1 MPDDVKVAEKS
12 EFKWVGQRNPRPDGV
27 DKVTGRAK
35 FGADM
40 YMAGTLFGRVVRSP
54 HAHAVLKSIDT
65 SEAEALPGVKAIVTR
80 DDFKDQ
86 PGLTPPY
93 GPIINDPYDIVRN
106 ILAREK
112 VLYDGHP
119 VAAVAATSD
128 AIAKKAAKLINVE
141 YEVLPHVIHPYEA
154 AQPGAPLLHEYITH
168 GVEPAPT
175 EPSNVFRVMKGER
188 GDVEKGLNAADVVI
202 AREFDTAPVH
212 QGYIEPQACIANTSE
227 DGGVELWTTTQGHF
241 IARGTCAML
250 LGIDINKIRVTA
262 SEIGGGFGG
271 KNNVYLE
278 PLAIKLSM
286 KSHRPVKM
294 VMSRDEVFRATG
306 PTAGAH
312 VKVKIGA
319 KKDGTITAIKA
330 DMWYQAGA
338 FKGAP
343 LPAAVNCAAAPY
355 TCENLQLIGYDV
367 SVNRPKVAAYRAPGV
382 PMANLAVETV
392 IDDIC
397 KQIGMDPIDMRL
409 KNAANEGDKLVNG
422 LTLGPV
428 GLVEIL
434 ERAKNHPQYK
444 NKENLAPNQ
453 GLGFAAGCWMHNGG
467 ISCATINVQDDGSIN
482 LMEGSPDIGGSR
494 ASMCAMV
501 AEELGVDYNT
511 VRPII
516 GDTSA
521 IGFHALTA
529 GSRVTFG
536 TGMACVEAA
545 RDAIRVLC
553 ERAAKMWDVS
563 VDEVVWEDGE
573 ARPASSNVGDFEPL
587 TLKEIAAK
595 APMTGGPIAGHHELN
610 AGAGGPAFGA
620 QMVTLEVDLETGYTK
635 VLGHTVF
642 QDVGRAISPD
652 YVEGQMQGGAS
663 QGVGWALNEEYIYDD
678 SGILENPGFLDY
690 RVPVASD
697 MTMINCEMI
706 EVPHPRHPYGVR
718 GVGETPIVTPQ
729 AAVLNAVENATGKKF
744 DSLPVSPPKILKAL
758 DEGT

>member
-1 MPDDVKVAEKS
+1 MPDDLKPSETS
-12 EFKWVGQRNPRPDGV
+12 EFKWVGKRNPRPDGV

-35 FGADM
+35 YGSDM
-40 YMAGTLFGRVVRSP
+40 YMAGTLFGKVLRSP
-54 HAHAVLKSIDT
+54 HAHAILKSIDT
-65 SEAEALPGVKAIVTR
+65 SEAEKLPGVKAIITR
-80 DDFKDQ
+80 DDFEDHA
-86 PGLTPPY
+86 PLEPPF
-93 GPIINDPYDIVRN
+93 GPILNDFHDFCRN
-106 ILAREK
+106 MMAREK

-119 VAAVAATSD
+119 VAAIAATRDS
-128 AIAKKAAKLINVE
+128 IAKKALKLIKVE
-141 YEVLPHVIHPYEA
+141 YEVIPHVLHPYDA
-154 AQPGAPLLHEYITH
+154 AQPDAPLLHEYYTH
-168 GVEPAPT
+168 GIDPAPT
-175 EPSNVFRVMKGER
+175 KPSNVFRIMKGEA
-188 GDVEKGLNAADVVI
+188 GDVEKGFGEADVVI
-202 AREFDTAPVH
+202 ERAFDTAPVH

-241 IARGTCAML
+241 IARGACSKL
-250 LGIDINKIRVTA
+250 CGIDINKIRVTA
-262 SEIGGGFGG
+262 SELGGGFGG

-286 KSHRPVKM
+286 KANRPVKM
-294 VMSRDEVFRATG
+294 VMTRDEVFRSTG

-319 KKDGTITAIKA
+319 KKDGTLTAIKA

-343 LPAAVNCAAAPY
+343 IPAAVNCATAPY
-355 TCENLQLIGYDV
+355 TCENLELTGYDV

-392 IDDIC
+392 INDIA
-397 KQIGMDPIDMRL
+397 KQIEMDPIDLRL
-409 KNAANEGDKLVNG
+409 KNAAKEGDKLVNG

-428 GLVEIL
+428 GLIEIL

-444 NKENLAPNQ
+444 KAVGPNQ
-453 GLGFAAGCWMHNGG
+453 GIGFAAGCWMHNGG
-467 ISCATINVQDDGSIN
+467 ISCATINVQDDGTIN

-494 ASMCAMV
+494 ASMAAMV
-501 AEELGVDYNT
+501 AEELGVDYDQ
-511 VRPII
+511 VRVII
-516 GDTSA
+516 GDTSS

-536 TGMACVEAA
+536 TGIACVEAA
-545 RDAIRVLC
+545 RDMIRVLC

-563 VDEVVWEDGE
+563 IEEVVWEEGA
-573 ARPASSNVGDFEPL
+573 ARPASSNVGNFEPL
-587 TLKEIAAK
+587 TLKDIAAK
-595 APMTGGPIAGHHELN
+595 APMTGGPVAGHYEIN

-620 QMVTLEVDLETGYTK
+620 QMVTLQIDPETGFTT
-635 VLGHTVF
+635 VLDHTVF

-663 QGVGWALNEEYIYDD
+663 QGIGWALNEEYIYNDK
-678 SGILENPGFLDY
+678 GILQNAGFLDY

-729 AAVLNAVENATGKKF
+729 AATLNAVENATGKEF

-758 DEGT
+758 DDA